1 MQGAKLALLGVA
13 AAVVLLHFP
22 DDAVGVVD
30 FDEQPRALKRPDE
43 RLEARVLV
51 ERLLDAPGRPRTNLE
66 GGLRA
71 ALEME
76 QAAGPRGRGGRG
88 PSTLLVT
95 DGRATVGA
103 DPAPLADRFAHL
115 VVLRVGEG
123 DSGEETCRELARRG
137 NGTVRH
143 VARLENLPLVL
154 YQAVQEMLR
163 GGG

>member
-1 MQGAKLALLGVA
+1 MR
-13 AAVVLLHFP
+13 P
-22 DDAVGVVD
+22 VG
-30 FDEQPRALKRPDE
+30 RARIWKEGCAPPSRWSRPPV
-43 RLEARVLV
+43 RA
-51 ERLLDAPGRPRTNLE
+51 
-66 GGLRA
+66 GG
-71 ALEME
+71 
-76 QAAGPRGRGGRG
+76 GGRG

-163 GGG
+163 GRG